1 MSRTAL
7 QLAQDAAV
15 KLGLDQPTLLFSSSD
30 RTVIELRRALIEA
43 SDKIVHAHDW
53 QALLRLETH
62 NGDGTTT
69 DFAKPADYLRMPKDA
84 QIWSTKWES
93 PLEHISPEDWLNV
106 DIRDYE
112 IVYGMW
118 TIYGDNFVHKPA
130 LDSDEDAKF
139 WYVSNAVVAPAT
151 GDNKAEF
158 TLDDDTF
165 RLDDRVLEL
174 MLVAQWRKQKS
185 LDYAEEMMD
194 AEIAL
199 ARAIE
204 RDKGARITVQS
215 ARPRYRAKTAYPWRI
230 IPT

>member
-15 KLGLDQPTLLFSSSD
+15 KLGLDQPSVLFASTD
-30 RTVIELRRALIEA
+30 RTDIELRRALIEA
-43 SDKIVHAHDW
+43 CDKIVHAHDW
-53 QALLRLETH
+53 QALLTLETH
-62 NGDGTTT
+62 AGDGTTT
-69 DFAKPADYLRMPKDA
+69 EYAQPADFLRMPKDG
-84 QIWSTKWES
+84 QVWSTKWES
-93 PLEHISPEDWLNV
+93 PLEHVTPEDWLSA
-106 DIRDYE
+106 DIREYE
-112 IVYGMW
+112 VVHGMW
-118 TIYGDNFVHKPA
+118 TIYGGNFVHKPA
-130 LDSDEDAKF
+130 LDTDETAKF

-151 GDNKAEF
+151 GDSKAEF
-158 TLDDDTF
+158 TADDDTF

-204 RDKGARITVQS
+204 RDKGARMIVQS
-215 ARPRYRAKTAYPWRI
+215 SRPRYRAKTAYPWRI
-230 IPT
+230 TPT